1 MAEAASSS
9 AGASEPETQQFGNVL
24 LAGKDQHREEN
35 LGTLRMH
42 SGGFG
47 WKSKKTG
54 HVIAISKSDLRGA
67 EWAKAPPY
75 ACMLKLR
82 AKGGF
87 SHTFVGLRSQDRGVV
102 GDYCA
107 RVFELDLKDVA
118 FSWKGWNWGEALVE
132 GTSLAFRV
140 EDKAALEIPLAA
152 VSQAIA
158 SNRKEAI
165 IELADDDT
173 AAPEDEMVV
182 GIRFHV
188 PAAARDDEA
197 DEEELA
203 PAETLVA
210 QIKESGDLEA
220 SGTSL
225 ATFEDVGLTVPRG
238 RYDIEMFDKFLKLHG
253 KTYDYKVLYTN
264 VASVYVLPKQDNY
277 TMAFVVSLE
286 HPLRQGA
293 TMYPHIVMQLPRDAT
308 VDLEIALDSA
318 ELKRRFDDKLERSE
332 SGELVDLLP
341 KVMCAFTKK
350 KVVRPKVGGFNGE
363 KEDKLPRPRASASI
377 AQANDGFLYPLD
389 KCFFFV
395 ANKPLHIDFER
406 IGSLEFNRS
415 ARTFDI
421 TLYMRD
427 GSSHQFVNLQ
437 RSDYKELFAF
447 LQGKQI
453 KIRNLAA
460 ANKANADDADDES
473 DGGEEEPRA
482 ADLETHHGASRE
494 VPASRRRGPVYGS
507 HQAAAREQQRRGRR
521 DGRRRRRRRRRLGGG
536 RGLRA
541 RRGV

>member
-9 AGASEPETQQFGNVL
+9 AGASEPETQQ
-24 LAGKDQHREEN
+24 DQHREEN

-350 KVVRPKVGGFNGE
+350 KVVRPK
-363 KEDKLPRPRASASI
+363 
-377 AQANDGFLYPLD
+377 ANDGFLYPLD

-406 IGSLEFNRS
+406 IGSLEFNRAFMLWMNAS
-415 ARTFDI
+415 RASIKEEHPDAKVTDI
-421 TLYMRD
+421 GRIAGAKWKEMDAEAKAPWDAKAKADKERYEAEMKAYKAK
-427 GSSHQFVNLQ
+427 Q
-437 RSDYKELFAF
+437 RAS
-447 LQGKQI
+447 
-453 KIRNLAA
+453 LAA
-460 ANKANADDADDES
+460 DDS
-473 DGGEEEPRA
+473 DSSE
-482 ADLETHHGASRE
+482 
-494 VPASRRRGPVYGS
+494 
-507 HQAAAREQQRRGRR
+507 AAAPAKPAAGS
-521 DGRRRRRRRRRLGGG
+521 DSDSD
-536 RGLRA
+536 
-541 RRGV
+541 

>member
-1 MAEAASSS
+1 M
-9 AGASEPETQQFGNVL
+9 L

-210 QIKESGDLEA
+210 QIKDSGDLEA

-253 KTYDYKVLYTN
+253 KTTRC
-264 VASVYVLPKQDNY
+264 STP
-277 TMAFVVSLE
+277 TS
-286 HPLRQGA
+286 
-293 TMYPHIVMQLPRDAT
+293 
-308 VDLEIALDSA
+308 
-318 ELKRRFDDKLERSE
+318 RRCTSSRSRTTTRWP
-332 SGELVDLLP
+332 SWSRSS
-341 KVMCAFTKK
+341 T
-350 KVVRPKVGGFNGE
+350 
-363 KEDKLPRPRASASI
+363 
-377 AQANDGFLYPLD
+377 
-389 KCFFFV
+389 
-395 ANKPLHIDFER
+395 
-406 IGSLEFNRS
+406 RS
-415 ARTFDI
+415 ARAPPCTR
-421 TLYMRD
+421 T
-427 GSSHQFVNLQ
+427 S
-437 RSDYKELFAF
+437 
-447 LQGKQI
+447 
-453 KIRNLAA
+453 
-460 ANKANADDADDES
+460 
-473 DGGEEEPRA
+473 
-482 ADLETHHGASRE
+482 
-494 VPASRRRGPVYGS
+494 
-507 HQAAAREQQRRGRR
+507 
-521 DGRRRRRRRRRLGGG
+521 
-536 RGLRA
+536 
-541 RRGV
+541 